1 MNRPL
6 DGRVAIV
13 TGAGRGI
20 GRMTALLLAESGAD
34 VACVARTES
43 ELDEAARAIRSTD
56 RRALSIRAD
65 VSDAG
70 DVAAVA
76 ERALNEFG
84 RVDILVN
91 NAAVV
96 SPLGPTVGVDM
107 KEWSRAIEVNLVGV
121 MRLTQLVLPGMLGR
135 ESGYIV
141 NVSSGVAVGLGAML
155 GGNAYTTSKAALEA
169 HTLNLAAE
177 LEGTGVKVNVLRPGT
192 VDTAMQS
199 WIRSQ
204 PGDDIGHELRQKF
217 ADLHAEGH
225 LADPEKPARVIVDL
239 MSSETTG
246 QIVDVRAYFPD

>member
-1 MNRPL
+1 
-6 DGRVAIV
+6 
-13 TGAGRGI
+13 
-20 GRMTALLLAESGAD
+20 MTALLLAESGAD

>member
-20 GRMTALLLAESGAD
+20 GRMAGLLLAEAGAD
-34 VACVARTES
+34 IVCVARTES
-43 ELDEAARAIRSTD
+43 ELDEAARAIRSTNGK
-56 RRALSIRAD
+56 ALSIRAD
-65 VSDAG
+65 IADAG
-70 DVAAVA
+70 DVVTVA
-76 ERALNEFG
+76 ERVLSEFG
-84 RVDILVN
+84 RVDMLVN

-96 SPLGPTVGVDM
+96 TPLGPTVGVDM
-107 KEWSRAIEVNLVGV
+107 EEWSRAIEVNLVGV
-121 MRLTQLVLPGMLGR
+121 MRLTQLLLPGMLAR
-135 ESGYIV
+135 ASGHIV
-141 NVSSGVAVGLGAML
+141 NVSSGVAVGFGAMI